1 MAGGEPHF
9 TRRVI
14 PYRKERNR
22 NPIQKKCLLQEIQ
35 ESQSGMVMRLFQY
48 LRIRIFHNPLTPLGV
63 LGGNFGEPSFEIF
76 PLDAHEAL
84 SIRIPEAIR
93 LSVV

>member
-1 MAGGEPHF
+1 VYGANSEPE
-9 TRRVI
+9 TEEEI
-14 PYRKERNR
+14 PSEEDFVTAECNDF
-22 NPIQKKCLLQEIQ
+22 I
-35 ESQSGMVMRLFQY
+35 LFQY
-48 LRIRIFHNPLTPLGV
+48 LGIWIFLNPLAPLDV

-84 SIRIPEAIR
+84 SIRIPEATR